1 MQSPQPFFQ
10 ARISGARSRPH
21 TPHNGFRMRRL
32 HLPPIPALLLS
43 MLSIQAGAAYAKTL
57 FPLIGPLGATGLRV
71 GLAAAILM
79 LIFRPNLRRLTRN
92 DWQAVVP
99 YGAVLGLM
107 NLTYYLS
114 LERLPLAI
122 AVTLEFIGPLLLAAA
137 LSRRALD
144 FAWVILAGLGI
155 VLISPQGNG
164 SGPLDPVGVTLA
176 LVAGG
181 FWAAYILLGGAVGR
195 RLPGTTGVA
204 VGMLVAAAVC
214 VPFGV
219 AQAGTALLDPA
230 VLLTGLGVAALSSA
244 LPYSLEMRAL
254 RLVPPRVFGVMMSV
268 EPAMGAVCGLLFLGE
283 RLAGLQWVAIAC
295 VILASAGINLTTPRP
310 PPMVEPVN

>member
-1 MQSPQPFFQ
+1 
-10 ARISGARSRPH
+10 
-21 TPHNGFRMRRL
+21 MRRFP
-32 HLPPIPALLLS
+32 LPPIPALLLS

-71 GLAAAILM
+71 GLAAGILM
-79 LIFRPNLRRLTRN
+79 VIFRPDLRLLTRN
-92 DWQAVVP
+92 DWQAVIP

-122 AVTLEFIGPLLLAAA
+122 AVTLEFLGPLLLAAA

-144 FAWVILAGLGI
+144 FLWVALAGVGI
-155 VLISPQGNG
+155 LLISPHGTADA
-164 SGPLDPVGVTLA
+164 LDPLGVTLA
-176 LVAGG
+176 LVAGAC
-181 FWAAYILLGGAVGR
+181 WAAYILLGGAVGR

-219 AQAGTALLDPA
+219 AQAGTALLAPG
-230 VLLTGLGVAALSSA
+230 VLLTGLTVAALSSA

-254 RLVPPRVFGVMMSV
+254 RLVPPRVFGVMMSI

-283 RLAGLQWVAIAC
+283 ALAGLQWLAVAC

-310 PPMVEPVN
+310 PPVAEPVN

>member
-1 MQSPQPFFQ
+1 
-10 ARISGARSRPH
+10 
-21 TPHNGFRMRRL
+21 MRRFP
-32 HLPPIPALLLS
+32 LPPIPALLLS

-79 LIFRPNLRRLTRN
+79 LIFRPNLRRLTRR

-99 YGAVLGLM
+99 YGVVLGLM

-114 LERLPLAI
+114 LERLSLAI
-122 AVTLEFIGPLLLAAA
+122 AVTLEFLGPLLLAAA

-144 FAWVILAGLGI
+144 FAWVGLAGVGI
-155 VLISPQGNG
+155 VLISPH
-164 SGPLDPVGVTLA
+164 GPAGALDPIGVALA

-219 AQAGTALLDPA
+219 AQAGMALLQPG

-254 RLVPPRVFGVMMSV
+254 RLVPPRVFGVMMSI

-283 RLAGLQWVAIAC
+283 TLAGLQWLAIAC

>member
-1 MQSPQPFFQ
+1 
-10 ARISGARSRPH
+10 
-21 TPHNGFRMRRL
+21 MRRPS
-32 HLPPIPALLLS
+32 LPPIPALLLS

-57 FPLIGPLGATGLRV
+57 FPLIGPLGTTGLRV
-71 GLAAAILM
+71 GLAAGILM
-79 LIFRPNLRRLTRN
+79 VIFRPNLRLLTRR
-92 DWQAVVP
+92 DWQAVIP

-122 AVTLEFIGPLLLAAA
+122 AVTLEFLGPLLLAAA

-144 FAWVILAGLGI
+144 FLWVALAGAGI
-155 VLISPQGNG
+155 WLISPHGTAG
-164 SGPLDPVGVTLA
+164 ALDPIGVALA
-176 LVAGG
+176 LVAGA

-219 AQAGTALLDPA
+219 AQAGTALLAPG

-283 RLAGLQWVAIAC
+283 ALLGLQWLAIAC

-310 PPMVEPVN
+310 VPVVEPVN

>member
-1 MQSPQPFFQ
+1 
-10 ARISGARSRPH
+10 
-21 TPHNGFRMRRL
+21 MRRFS
-32 HLPPIPALLLS
+32 LPPIPALLLS

-57 FPLIGPLGATGLRV
+57 FPLIGPLGTTGLRV

-79 LIFRPNLRRLTRN
+79 LIFRPNLRLLTRA

-122 AVTLEFIGPLLLAAA
+122 AVTLEFLGPLLLAAA

-144 FAWVILAGLGI
+144 FLWVALAGAGI
-155 VLISPQGNG
+155 FLISPHGTG
-164 SGPLDPVGVTLA
+164 TAGALDPIGVTLA

-195 RLPGTTGVA
+195 RLPGTAGVA

-214 VPFGV
+214 VPMGV
-219 AQAGTALLDPA
+219 AQAGTALLAPG
-230 VLLTGLGVAALSSA
+230 VLLTGLTVAALSSA

-283 RLAGLQWVAIAC
+283 ALAGLQWLAIAC

-310 PPMVEPVN
+310 PPVAEPVN

>member
-1 MQSPQPFFQ
+1 M
-10 ARISGARSRPH
+10 RS
-21 TPHNGFRMRRL
+21 FS
-32 HLPPIPALLLS
+32 LPPIPALLLS
-43 MLSIQAGAAYAKTL
+43 MLSIQAGAAYAKSL
-57 FPLIGPLGATGLRV
+57 FPLIGPLGTTGLRV

-79 LIFRPNLRRLTRN
+79 LIFRPNLRLLTRD
-92 DWQAVVP
+92 DWRAVIP

-122 AVTLEFIGPLLLAAA
+122 AVTLEFLGPLLLAAA

-144 FAWVILAGLGI
+144 FLWVALAGLGI
-155 VLISPQGNG
+155 ALISPHGTG
-164 SGPLDPVGVTLA
+164 AALDPIGVALA
-176 LVAGG
+176 LVAGA
-181 FWAAYILLGGAVGR
+181 FWAAYILLGGTVGR
-195 RLPGTTGVA
+195 RLSGTTGVA

-219 AQAGTALLDPA
+219 AQAGTALLAPG

-254 RLVPPRVFGVMMSV
+254 RLVPPRIFGVMMSI

-283 RLAGLQWVAIAC
+283 MLLGLQWLAIAC
-295 VILASAGINLTTPRP
+295 VIFASAGINLTTPRP

>member
-1 MQSPQPFFQ
+1 M
-10 ARISGARSRPH
+10 RSFP
-21 TPHNGFRMRRL
+21 
-32 HLPPIPALLLS
+32 LPPVPALLLS

-57 FPLIGPLGATGLRV
+57 FPLIGPLGTTGLRV

-79 LIFRPNLRRLTRN
+79 LIFRPNLRLLTRN
-92 DWQAVVP
+92 DWQAVIP
-99 YGAVLGLM
+99 YGVVLGLM

-114 LERLPLAI
+114 LERLSLAI
-122 AVTLEFIGPLLLAAA
+122 AVTLEFLGPLLLAAA

-144 FAWVILAGLGI
+144 FLWVALAGLGI
-155 VLISPQGNG
+155 FLISPQGTAAA
-164 SGPLDPVGVTLA
+164 LDPVGVALA

-195 RLPGTTGVA
+195 RLSGTTGVA
-204 VGMLVAAAVC
+204 VGMLVAAIVC

-219 AQAGTALLDPA
+219 AQAGTALLAPG
-230 VLLTGLGVAALSSA
+230 VLLAGLGVAALSSA

-254 RLVPPRVFGVMMSV
+254 RLIPPRIFGVMMSI

-283 RLAGLQWVAIAC
+283 MLAGLQWLAIAC